1 MAGTLLA
8 EAFDLIRRRD
18 YRALRPRSGVAPG
31 SGPGE
36 WPVKVA
42 AGKSAWVIRRLAV
55 QHERRDAL
63 YHWARVAVL
72 HDPLRQARYRALRAR
87 GTTHGRALGT
97 VGDRL
102 LRLLAVAC
110 AMLRNGTL
118 YDSNLS
124 RAKVAA

>member
-1 MAGTLLA
+1 MNSA
-8 EAFDLIRRRD
+8 E
-18 YRALRPRSGVAPG
+18 V
-31 SGPGE
+31 
-36 WPVKVA
+36 
-42 AGKSAWVIRRLAV
+42 
-55 QHERRDAL
+55 L
-63 YHWARVAVL
+63 YDWARVAVL
-72 HDPLRQARYRALRAR
+72 HDPLREARYRALRAR

-102 LRLLAVAC
+102 LAVVC

>member
-1 MAGTLLA
+1 MP
-8 EAFDLIRRRD
+8 RD
-18 YRALRPRSGVAPG
+18 FVH
-31 SGPGE
+31 
-36 WPVKVA
+36 
-42 AGKSAWVIRRLAV
+42 RL
-55 QHERRDAL
+55 
-63 YHWARVAVL
+63 
-72 HDPLRQARYRALRAR
+72 
-87 GTTHGRALGT
+87 LGT